1 MKIRGMKKMKK
12 NIVPDKLIPVSS
24 FSFAKEKNGALVRYF
39 GIPVIVDNQKTNF
52 TTIGGI
58 NTKKMV
64 SILWL
69 NAPNKVSEETREWMK
84 IVLKINESEYDMDH
98 PIILVD
104 NRLFK
109 FHIFGLSK
117 RQLRAVIAFYSAK
130 AMMQMADGPERLL
143 SYLESVSDE
152 NAAKVMFKRIYDAS
166 DEALEYVSDVDTMT
180 LQLLLAASEIDTL
193 PKKILSSVGK
203 NEKKIGVFATRQF
216 KISKKEMKK
225 VAKAEKKAASEIDK
239 MRQMKTSDDNE
250 PSDVDLMDDSIIA
263 DGVPVDTDVVDTE
276 NT

>member
-1 MKIRGMKKMKK
+1 MKKT
-12 NIVPDKLIPVSS
+12 IVPDKMIPVSS
-24 FSFAKEKNGALVRYF
+24 FSFAKEKNGALIRYF

-64 SILWL
+64 SILWV

-84 IVLKINESEYDMDH
+84 IVLKISEDEYDMDH

-109 FHIFGLSK
+109 FHIFGLSR

-130 AMMQMADGPERLL
+130 AMMQMVDGPERLL
-143 SYLESVSDE
+143 RYLEAVSDE
-152 NAAKVMFKRIYDAS
+152 NAAKAMFSRIYNAS
-166 DEALEYVSDVDTMT
+166 DNALEYVSEADTMA
-180 LQLLLAASEIDTL
+180 LQLLLAASEIDSL

-203 NEKKIGVFATRQF
+203 NEKKIGAFATRQF

-239 MRQMKTSDDNE
+239 MRQMKVSADNE
-250 PSDVDLMDDSIIA
+250 PSDADLMDDA
-263 DGVPVDTDVVDTE
+263 MPVDTDTD
-276 NT
+276 NTKEK